1 MRSLVIS
8 NDLVDP
14 VTSKLR
20 ALFRA
25 RGCDQGPA
33 TADFDDLARRAP
45 LPQTDVTAVVLSS
58 DPESGVEAIGKVRR
72 LTSGCVL
79 AVGPVSD
86 GLLIVRALQQGAD
99 HYLDAADL
107 ERGLDAALSRWHSR
121 GETAKAEGRLIG
133 VLAASGG
140 SGASTLAV
148 NVATV
153 LAQDHGKCALI
164 DLKPGKG
171 DLTALLDLDPQ
182 FHLADLCQKAARV
195 DQAMFERVLARHP
208 SGVHLL
214 ASPQVFGGTRL
225 VTTQGV
231 SEALALARQLFS
243 HVVVDLEDCFHE
255 EQVLA
260 LRQASVVLLVS
271 RLDFTSMRNVR
282 RILAHLEE
290 IGVNRGI
297 VKLAINRYGQP
308 NELPAAEAEEALGGK
323 LAYYIPDDPKTVNGA
338 NNTGVPA
345 VLKAPTA
352 KVTQALAQMARD
364 LLERRKSKPGS
375 ILTKLFS

>member
-14 VTSKLR
+14 VTSRLR
-20 ALFRA
+20 ALLRA
-25 RGCDQGPA
+25 RASDQGPA
-33 TADFDDLARRAP
+33 TADFADVTKRS
-45 LPQTDVTAVVLSS
+45 PQIQADVTAIVLSS
-58 DPESGVEAIGKVRR
+58 DPEGGLEAVGNVRR

-79 AVGPVSD
+79 VVGPVSD
-86 GLLIVRALQQGAD
+86 GLLIVRALQLGAD

-107 ERGLDAALSRWHSR
+107 ERGLDAALSRWQSR
-121 GETAKAEGRLIG
+121 GEGVKAEGRLIG

-140 SGASTLAV
+140 SGASTMAV

-153 LAQDHGKCALI
+153 FAQDHGKCALI

-171 DLTALLDLDPQ
+171 DLGALLDLDPQ
-182 FHLADLCQKAARV
+182 FHLADLCQNAARL
-195 DQAMFERVLARHP
+195 DQAMFERALARHAC
-208 SGVHLL
+208 GVHLL
-214 ASPQVFGGTRL
+214 ASPQVFGDTRL
-225 VTTQGV
+225 VNTHGV
-231 SEALALARQLFS
+231 GEALTLARQSFT

-255 EQVLA
+255 EQVLT

-282 RILAHLEE
+282 RILSHLEDV
-290 IGVNRGI
+290 GVNRGV

-338 NNTGVPA
+338 NNTGIPA
-345 VLKAPTA
+345 MLKAPTA
-352 KVTQALAQMARD
+352 KVTQAIAAMARD
-364 LLERRKSKPGS
+364 LLERRRKPGS